1 MCSLRFGGTT
11 SETARKGT
19 GCREECVEARA
30 VEAKNVEAKDVEA
43 KNVEAK
49 DIEARAVETRS
60 VDRSPLERPHASDVN
75 RGAPPSDS

>member
-11 SETARKGT
+11 SETTRKGT

-30 VEAKNVEAKDVEA
+30 VEARNVEAK
-43 KNVEAK
+43 NIEAK

-60 VDRSPLERPHASDVN
+60 IDRSPLERPHASDVN

>member
-30 VEAKNVEAKDVEA
+30 VEAKNVEA